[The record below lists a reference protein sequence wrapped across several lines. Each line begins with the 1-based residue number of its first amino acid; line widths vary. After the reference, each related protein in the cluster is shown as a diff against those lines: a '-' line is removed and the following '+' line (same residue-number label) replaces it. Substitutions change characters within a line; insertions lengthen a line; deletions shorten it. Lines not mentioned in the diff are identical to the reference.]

1 MLKKDVAMKSS
12 LPLYN
17 PADFEAVKQV
27 ALSFP
32 ETEES
37 VSHEGTPS
45 VKVRGKL
52 MCRLHE
58 SGRFI
63 PIRLTFGLR
72 DRYLDSHP
80 ELFHLPEH
88 FRNYPYVCMW
98 IHHYDTTFLKKILA
112 LSWRE
117 LASKKAIR
125 AYEEANPK
133 L

>member
-1 MLKKDVAMKSS
+1 MKS
-12 LPLYN
+12 PLSSYN
-17 PADFEAVKQV
+17 PADFETVKQV

-58 SGRFI
+58 TGSFI
-63 PIRLTFGLR
+63 PIRLSFEIR
-72 DRYLDSHP
+72 DQYLDSHP

-88 FRNYPYVCMW
+88 FKNYPYICMW
-98 IHHYDTTFLKKILA
+98 VHHYDIQLLKQVLT

-117 LASKKAIR
+117 LATKKAIK
-125 AYEEANPK
+125 AYDQAGNK
-133 L
+133 